1 MIKTLKFIVNEN
13 NVVDITFERFYN
25 QNNDYTEFNFDIDL
39 NKIKRVLKMNFKEYS
54 FDVLEDSTGSFFLSI
69 NNIVIDSN
77 NKEGNIVKSFLLNN
91 SIIDK
96 LKKLIYKSN

>member
-1 MIKTLKFIVNEN
+1 MIKTLKFTVNEN
-13 NVVDITFERFYN
+13 DVVDITFERFYN
-25 QNNDYTEFNFDIDL
+25 QQNNYTEFNFDIDL
-39 NKIKRVLKMNFKEYS
+39 NKIKRALKMNFKEYS

-77 NKEGNIVKSFLLNN
+77 NKEGNVVKSFLLNN

-96 LKKLIYKSN
+96 LKKLIYKLN